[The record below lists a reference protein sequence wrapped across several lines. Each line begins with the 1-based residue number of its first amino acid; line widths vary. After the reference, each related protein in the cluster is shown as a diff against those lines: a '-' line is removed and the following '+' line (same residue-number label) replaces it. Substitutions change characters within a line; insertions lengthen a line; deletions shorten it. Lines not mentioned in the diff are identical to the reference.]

1 MLKASQA
8 ILTSSQIWANYP
20 KSVFWFLSSYTYPK
34 NLWTTKSWVWARTK
48 LELPRSLLHVA
59 FICQTPHSWQV
70 KYPVFSPPTLKEE
83 GRSSLRPRAAD
94 RSSSGF
100 TLRTKSEA
108 PTVASVF
115 RPLNITILLHL
126 LVFSLVHYNPT
137 KGFFAFSLC
146 WKALLLETWTVCCP
160 FSFLSKVTS
169 KRPFPHLPS
178 KRRPSL
184 FLQKNSVWYIST
196 P

>member
-1 MLKASQA
+1 MLPLQS
-8 ILTSSQIWANYP
+8 NP
-20 KSVFWFLSSYTYPK
+20 
-34 NLWTTKSWVWARTK
+34 
-48 LELPRSLLHVA
+48 
-59 FICQTPHSWQV
+59 
-70 KYPVFSPPTLKEE
+70 
-83 GRSSLRPRAAD
+83 RSSLNQTTAVPPNLPSVVLTTTTHTQSVHIQLPGWNVNHTTSFCSW
-94 RSSSGF
+94 SSSGF

-184 FLQKNSVWYIST
+184 FLHSRFLRKNSVWYIST